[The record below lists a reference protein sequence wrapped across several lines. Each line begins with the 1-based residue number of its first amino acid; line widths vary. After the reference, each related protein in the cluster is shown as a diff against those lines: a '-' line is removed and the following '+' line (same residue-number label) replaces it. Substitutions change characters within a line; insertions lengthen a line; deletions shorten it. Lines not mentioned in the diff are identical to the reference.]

1 MASTSAVAQIMAKIA
16 RNCTQLG
23 LTVNS
28 NSGSA
33 VVVENGSN
41 DLTISYVQPD
51 ILAPMGG
58 VDPSVSPFLG
68 VGTVNP
74 GALKLKSAINTNG
87 DCRDVTDGLVAA
99 KVLKMLGG
107 FANDLVLENSDAS
120 FSATLR
126 GDVDLLGMGQ

>member
-28 NSGSA
+28 NSGQA

-58 VDPSVSPFLG
+58 IDPSVSPFLG

-74 GALKLKSAINTNG
+74 GALKVKSAIHTAG
-87 DCRDVTDGLVAA
+87 TVADVVDSDVAA
-99 KVLKMLGG
+99 TVLKMLGG
-107 FANDLVLENSDAS
+107 FANDVVLENSDAS
-120 FSATLR
+120 YSKSFR
-126 GDVDLLGMGQ
+126 GDTDNLGMGQ